1 MARTQSS
8 GEPRRLATAPR
19 HLRRGPAED
28 VSRPASAT
36 QADATAPAATPSS
49 EARTDQAEQV
59 GAGAAQSAAAPT
71 SAEGGQASEE
81 RTTGRRR
88 ALAPET
94 SPATTTAPPVPPDEA
109 PDTSPGALG
118 SGSSPDDSPDSPD
131 SPNDDEAAGSTGP
144 EKSTAASKARKG
156 EKAAPAT
163 TTDRP
168 GTADADT
175 DTDTDT
181 DSSDSAEEPV
191 ISLRDVGV
199 EFSRTRK
206 DIGLRDL
213 LFRRDTG
220 PSRDAFWPLRNV
232 SFDIAQGD
240 AVGVI
245 GRNGQGKSTLLKLVA
260 GVLLPDEGEVAVRQG
275 VAPLIEITGGF
286 SPDLT
291 GKENVYLAAGLHGM
305 PKELIDEK
313 YDEIVDFA
321 EMKDFMDT
329 PFRHYSSGMKVRLAF
344 SVISQLEEPILLV
357 DEVLA
362 VGDKVFKKKCY
373 DRIDSMLAEGRTMF
387 LVSHSNSDLKRF
399 CSRGLY
405 LREGAL
411 RADGP
416 IKDVLKQYD
425 EQG

>member
-1 MARTQSS
+1 MARTQRSE
-8 GEPRRLATAPR
+8 EPRRLATAPR
-19 HLRRGPAED
+19 HVRRGPAPASSRPES
-28 VSRPASAT
+28 VSRT
-36 QADATAPAATPSS
+36 RRGT
-49 EARTDQAEQV
+49 V
-59 GAGAAQSAAAPT
+59 AGAASEPGAASDIAAAQPI
-71 SAEGGQASEE
+71 
-81 RTTGRRR
+81 
-88 ALAPET
+88 
-94 SPATTTAPPVPPDEA
+94 PPDEA

-118 SGSSPDDSPDSPD
+118 SGSSPEVSADSAE
-131 SPNDDEAAGSTGP
+131 SPNAE
-144 EKSTAASKARKG
+144 
-156 EKAAPAT
+156 EKAAPAPAAETKPTDQEAAPEKASSAKASSSEQTSAAAT
-163 TTDRP
+163 TADRP
-168 GTADADT
+168 EVPVDADPA
-175 DTDTDT
+175 
-181 DSSDSAEEPV
+181 SADGAQGPV

-232 SFDIAQGD
+232 TFDIAQGD

-399 CSRGLY
+399 CTRGLY